1 MIRQASES
9 DLPQLISL
17 WQEAFGDTEEEALFY
32 FQHRHQHQ
40 NMLVFEMGSEIS
52 GMLSMLPVHLHSPK
66 QIISARYV
74 FAVATK
80 KARRGQGISTRLLE
94 AAHQKMQR
102 EGSSA
107 SILVPAESSL
117 FEYYGKRGYQTGF
130 QVDQVHLKAGEI
142 SSWGAEGRLERC
154 DAANYLAIRD
164 DVYKNSQMFVRWDI
178 DALRFIRHSAMT
190 FGGGMFS
197 ISIGKRQAAAVCEA
211 RGDFIRV
218 TELACGKE
226 IWQQA
231 MALIHQHFQSAKYQ
245 LRMQEGSLTEGS
257 TQPFGM
263 IHWLGEPTQTIG
275 EPPYLAFAKD

>member
-1 MIRQASES
+1 MIRQARES

-17 WQEAFGDTEEEALFY
+17 WLEAFGDTEEEALFY
-32 FQHRHQHQ
+32 FQHRHKHQ

-94 AAHQKMQR
+94 AAHQKMQE
-102 EGSSA
+102 EGASA

-117 FEYYGKRGYQTGF
+117 FEYYGKRGYKTGF
-130 QVDQVHLKAGEI
+130 QVDQVHLKAGDI

-154 DAANYLAIRD
+154 DAGKYLAIRD
-164 DVYKNSQMFVRWDI
+164 DVYKSSQLFVRWDLY
-178 DALRFIRHSAMT
+178 ALQFIMHSAIT
-190 FGGGMFS
+190 SGGGMFI

-218 TELACGKE
+218 TELACGKDM
-226 IWQQA
+226 WQQA
-231 MALIHQHFQSAKYQ
+231 MALIHQHFQSGKYQ
-245 LRMQEGSLTEGS
+245 LRMQEGSLIEGS

-263 IHWLGEPTQTIG
+263 IHWLGEPMQATG
-275 EPPYLAFAKD
+275 ETPYLAFAKD